1 MDLRLTKFYLD
12 DILRNTEDLDKMTK
26 EDLCWLINIVRRK
39 ISACKHE
46 IREEEEKLQNVGS
59 KKG

>member
-46 IREEEEKLQNVGS
+46 IREEEEKLQ
-59 KKG
+59 K